1 MAGYLDQYGV
11 GEERREKIIK
21 RVVIA
26 VVVILAV
33 SGLLYVF
40 LHNYPEERQA
50 KRFFALLQA
59 RDYKAAYALWGCTE
73 PTAKACHDYPF
84 TEFMKDWGPDVSP
97 VNNYDVLD
105 GESCGS
111 GVIVD
116 VDAGKAGDKKLWV
129 ERDTLFLGFPPFERC
144 PQGNRIHELW
154 RNIRY
159 RLRGRPLPG
168 IIAGS
173 KRNAPSGS

>member
-1 MAGYLDQYGV
+1 MAGYLDQYGA
-11 GEERREKIIK
+11 GEERREKITK

-26 VVVILAV
+26 VLALLVV
-33 SGLLYVF
+33 SGLVYAIF
-40 LHNYPEERQA
+40 HNYPEERQA
-50 KRFFALLQA
+50 KRFFDFLEA
-59 RDYKAAYALWGCTE
+59 RNYQAAYALWGCTE
-73 PTAKACHDYPF
+73 SKPCRDYPF

-97 VNNYDVLD
+97 VHDADVLD

-129 ERDTLFLGFPPFERC
+129 ERSTRVLGFPPFERC
-144 PQGNRIHELW
+144 PQGNRIHDFW

-159 RLRGRPLPG
+159 RLHGRPIP
-168 IIAGS
+168 S
-173 KRNAPSGS
+173 SGS